1 MHLVRIR
8 IADAGRIAL
17 HAEEIIDNIP
27 QYYADQY
34 RRIKRKQEAD
44 QELAAGFLLE
54 KYLDVSRDGQLVRLG
69 HGKPAMK
76 SGKHYFNLSHSGGY
90 AVLAAADID
99 IGVDIEQ
106 IRDVHWPTVRK
117 VFTLQQRE
125 QLEQAGEM
133 EQPEL
138 FTKYWTECEAVL
150 KLQGTGF
157 AEGITPGNARG
168 GSTEPGSTEPG
179 STEPR
184 STEPRRTEPG
194 NTEPGN
200 TEPGNTESEGRRLLS
215 SVHSFRFKEYMIACA
230 AYGEFYVSVEE
241 DRSYLYM

>member
-54 KYLDVSRDGQLVRLG
+54 KYLDVSRDGQMVRLG
-69 HGKPAMK
+69 HGKPALK

-117 VFTLQQRE
+117 VFTLQQQE

-138 FTKYWTECEAVL
+138 FTKYWTECEAAL

-157 AEGITPGNARG
+157 AEGITPGNARD
-168 GSTEPGSTEPG
+168 GSTEPGSTKPG
-179 STEPR
+179 STKPG

-194 NTEPGN
+194 STEA
-200 TEPGNTESEGRRLLS
+200 GNTESEGRRLLS
-215 SVHSFRFKEYMIACA
+215 GVHSFRFKEYMIACA
-230 AYGEFYVSVEE
+230 AYGEYYVSVEE